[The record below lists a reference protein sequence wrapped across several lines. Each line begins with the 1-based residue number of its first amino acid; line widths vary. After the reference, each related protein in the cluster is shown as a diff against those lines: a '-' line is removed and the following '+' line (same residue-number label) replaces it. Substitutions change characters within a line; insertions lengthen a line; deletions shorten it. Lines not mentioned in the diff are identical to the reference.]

1 MNAKTSNG
9 LLLGATVALVVFALA
24 FSRPA
29 TGEAFGSS
37 DVQAGEV
44 VRELRPDYQPWFS
57 PLWQAP
63 GRGIG
68 SLFFRLESA
77 GGARAGCYTVG
88 FWGGGAENRKG
99 ADA

>member
-24 FSRPA
+24 FSRPV

-44 VRELRPDYQPWFS
+44 VEELRPDYQPWFS
-57 PLWQAP
+57 PLWEPPSGEIESLLFGLQSAV
-63 GRGIG
+63 GAGLLCYALGYWRGV
-68 SLFFRLESA
+68 RK
-77 GGARAGCYTVG
+77 
-88 FWGGGAENRKG
+88 NRKG

>member
-44 VRELRPDYQPWFS
+44 VQELRPDYQPWFS
-57 PLWQAP
+57 PLWQPP
-63 GRGIG
+63 GGEIESLLFGLQSAVGAGLLCYALGYWRGV
-68 SLFFRLESA
+68 RK
-77 GGARAGCYTVG
+77 
-88 FWGGGAENRKG
+88 NRKG

>member
-44 VRELRPDYQPWFS
+44 VQELRPDYQPWFS
-57 PLWQAP
+57 PLWQSPSGEIESLLFGLQSAV
-63 GRGIG
+63 GAGLLCYALGYWRGV
-68 SLFFRLESA
+68 RK
-77 GGARAGCYTVG
+77 
-88 FWGGGAENRKG
+88 NRKG

>member
-37 DVQAGEV
+37 DVQAVAV
-44 VRELRPDYQPWFS
+44 VEELRPDYQPWFS
-57 PLWQAP
+57 PLWEPP
-63 GRGIG
+63 GGEIESLLFGLQSAVGAGLLCYALGYWRGV
-68 SLFFRLESA
+68 RK
-77 GGARAGCYTVG
+77 
-88 FWGGGAENRKG
+88 NRKG